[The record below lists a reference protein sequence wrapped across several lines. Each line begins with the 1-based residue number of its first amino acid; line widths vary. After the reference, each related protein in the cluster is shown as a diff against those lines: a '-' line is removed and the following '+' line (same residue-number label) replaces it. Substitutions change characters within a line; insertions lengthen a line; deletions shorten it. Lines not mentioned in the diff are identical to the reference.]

1 MLPANAARKNP
12 VYVAITTMI
21 NSAAKAKVFNKSNG
35 RLTKQRTKRTSPIT
49 SHRKNAGKAML
60 ASSVE
65 CLNVGV
71 ITRYASVGRKANA
84 GIIASGAPVKTSL

>member
-1 MLPANAARKNP
+1 M
-12 VYVAITTMI
+12 
-21 NSAAKAKVFNKSNG
+21 
-35 RLTKQRTKRTSPIT
+35 
-49 SHRKNAGKAML
+49 KNAGKTML

-84 GIIASGAPVKTSL
+84 GTIASGAPVKTSL